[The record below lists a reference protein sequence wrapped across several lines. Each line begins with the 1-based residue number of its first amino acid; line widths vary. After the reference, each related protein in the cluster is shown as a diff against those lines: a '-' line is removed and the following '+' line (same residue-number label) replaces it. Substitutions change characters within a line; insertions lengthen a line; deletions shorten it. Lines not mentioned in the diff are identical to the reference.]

1 MNEDFDGIGKELK
14 EDPSKDATSIEHIL
28 NSNRILTIN
37 RNLNRKLT
45 INTY

>member
-14 EDPSKDATSIEHIL
+14 EDQSKDTTSIEHL